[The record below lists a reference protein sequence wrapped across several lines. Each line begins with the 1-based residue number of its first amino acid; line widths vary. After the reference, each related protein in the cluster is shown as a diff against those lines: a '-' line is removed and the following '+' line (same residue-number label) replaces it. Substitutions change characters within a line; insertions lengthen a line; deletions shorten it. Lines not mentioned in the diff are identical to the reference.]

1 MLKKFYARG
10 VTKVKFKDIYTWDG
24 LMKYLTNEKLW
35 ITIGKASIKIIVI
48 WLLAIVVVRVAKI
61 AIRKFFQIRM
71 NMNGP
76 IALQPGSERRYRTIL
91 RLLQS
96 VISYVVYFWAIIAVL
111 TVTGIEVRGLL
122 AGAGIIGLAVGFGA
136 QSLVKDVITGF
147 FIIFEDQFGVGDYIK
162 ITSTEGTVLEIGLR
176 TTKIKGASGEINII
190 PNGTIT
196 EVVNYSINNSI
207 AIIDV
212 SIAYSSDIA
221 KAEKLIEQYLETLPE
236 KHEEIVSTP
245 TLLGVQNV
253 VGAEVT
259 LRISVETL
267 PMQHF
272 AVSRMIRRDIKE
284 IFDRNGIEIPYPKMM
299 VYERDNNRKFEEGE

>member
-1 MLKKFYARG
+1 MKKIFYARG
-10 VTKVKFKDIYTWDG
+10 VIKVKFKDMYNNSIEF
-24 LMKYLTNEKLW
+24 LTDEKVW
-35 ITIGKASIKIIVI
+35 NAVGVATMKIIGI
-48 WLLAIVVVRVAKI
+48 WLISMIVVRVAKM
-61 AIRKFFQIRM
+61 AIKKFFHIR
-71 NMNGP
+71 MNGP
-76 IALQPGSERRYRTIL
+76 IALQPASERRYRTIL

-96 VISYVVYFWAIIAVL
+96 VISYVVYFSAIIAILSVMNIR
-111 TVTGIEVRGLL
+111 VAGLL
-122 AGAGIIGLAVGFGA
+122 AGAGIVGLAVGFGA

-176 TTKIKGASGEINII
+176 TTKIKGPAGEINII
-190 PNGTIT
+190 PNGSIT

-212 SIAYSSDIA
+212 SVAYSSDIE
-221 KAEKLIEQYLETLPE
+221 KAERLIEQYLKALPAT
-236 KHEEIVSTP
+236 HEEIVSEP

-272 AVSRMIRRDIKE
+272 AISRMIRRDIKD

-299 VYERDNNRKFEEGE
+299 VYERNNNQTFEEGE

>member
-1 MLKKFYARG
+1 MKLKSMHSWESM
-10 VTKVKFKDIYTWDG
+10 KD
-24 LMKYLTNEKLW
+24 YLTDEKLW
-35 ITIGKASIKIIVI
+35 NNIGFATLKIIAI
-48 WLLAIVVVRVAKI
+48 WLLSMVVVRVAKM
-61 AIRKFFQIRM
+61 AIKKFFDIR
-71 NMNGP
+71 MNGP
-76 IALQPGSERRYRTIL
+76 IALQPASERRYRTIL

-96 VISYVVYFWAIIAVL
+96 VISYVVYFSAIIAILSAMNIRVA
-111 TVTGIEVRGLL
+111 GLL
-122 AGAGIIGLAVGFGA
+122 AGAGIVGLAVGFGA

-176 TTKIKGASGEINII
+176 TTKIKGAAGEINII
-190 PNGTIT
+190 PNGSIT

-212 SIAYSSDIA
+212 SVAYSSDIE
-221 KAEKLIEQYLETLPE
+221 KAEKLIEQYLKTLPAT
-236 KHEEIVSTP
+236 HEEVVSEP
-245 TLLGVQNV
+245 ALLGVQNV

-272 AVSRMIRRDIKE
+272 AISRMVRRDIKD

-299 VYERDNNRKFEEGE
+299 VYERDNNQAFEEGE

>member
-1 MLKKFYARG
+1 MNKIFYARG
-10 VTKVKFKDIYTWDG
+10 VTKVKLEEKYNDSIEFLTDKNLWDSLG
-24 LMKYLTNEKLW
+24 LAT
-35 ITIGKASIKIIVI
+35 IKIIGI
-48 WLLAIVVVRVAKI
+48 WLVSMIVVRVAKM
-61 AIRKFFQIRM
+61 AIKKFFDIR
-71 NMNGP
+71 MNGP
-76 IALQPGSERRYRTIL
+76 IALLPATERRYRTIL

-96 VISYVVYFWAIIAVL
+96 VISYVVYFSAIIAILSAMNIRVA
-111 TVTGIEVRGLL
+111 GLL
-122 AGAGIIGLAVGFGA
+122 AGAGIVGLAVGFGA

-176 TTKIKGASGEINII
+176 TTKIKGAAGEINII
-190 PNGTIT
+190 PNGSIT

-212 SIAYSSDIA
+212 SVADHSDI
-221 KAEKLIEQYLETLPE
+221 KKTEKLLEQYFKTLPTT
-236 KHEEIVSTP
+236 HEEIVSEP

-272 AVSRMIRRDIKE
+272 AVSRMIRRDVKN

-299 VYERDNNRKFEEGE
+299 VYERDNNQTFEEGE